1 MTTMAN
7 NGPSPVRGGR
17 GVGAMTIPIPVRFM
31 MILKT
36 RPVMD
41 EPALNQNSA
50 GLRTAA

>member
-1 MTTMAN
+1 MVHR
-7 NGPSPVRGGR
+7 PSGEVEGW
-17 GVGAMTIPIPVRFM
+17 GAMTIPIPVRFM
-31 MILKT
+31 MILKA